1 MAYSALAMPP
11 WEQIMLMYHGSP
23 KLCQRRVPLCLICT
37 HRAAAATHVNQYVQL
52 Y

>member
-1 MAYSALAMPP
+1 
-11 WEQIMLMYHGSP
+11 MLMYHGSP
-23 KLCQRRVPLCLICT
+23 KLCQCHVGQRRVPLCLICT